1 MFAIA
6 KITLSGFRILRKTI
20 FSVNGRN
27 LSDQKLSGNFYG
39 VSKRGSRMRSLPSG
53 DTPRKINIY
62 PNAALATNFLFLP
75 RLGPICK
82 SFTPS
87 RWIAVLSNGGKRE
100 RGVGPTENSIL
111 KGEWPIF
118 IITSMS
124 WMDRII
130 WTLKTIIITG
140 ISCIMW
146 THLRTHRH
154 AQTNTDLQDRS
165 RAQRFILPRCN
176 AICAPRLRLL
186 KHASMAALSCRTRR
200 PNCKGE

>member
-1 MFAIA
+1 MDRNMWTHL
-6 KITLSGFRILRKTI
+6 KII
-20 FSVNGRN
+20 
-27 LSDQKLSGNFYG
+27 
-39 VSKRGSRMRSLPSG
+39 
-53 DTPRKINIY
+53 
-62 PNAALATNFLFLP
+62 
-75 RLGPICK
+75 
-82 SFTPS
+82 
-87 RWIAVLSNGGKRE
+87 
-100 RGVGPTENSIL
+100 
-111 KGEWPIF
+111 
-118 IITSMS
+118 IITGISDIMTVSMMVIMRVIMFMHLKIIIIITGMS